1 MTNDFDRLINDEY
14 IINSFC
20 KSYDEA
26 NDSLDDLR
34 DILDMYG
41 YISIADWYEWENP
54 SYYEDASVMDRL
66 TDMQIGWRSIDAF
79 HIKPGN
85 PTAKG
90 EYKYKQL
97 KSFYY
102 IFADPPVVLNNL
114 NEAIDELVREKTFEV
129 NVILKQIDE
138 LTAMKKGA

>member
-1 MTNDFDRLINDEY
+1 MPNDFDRLINDEY
-14 IINSFC
+14 CINTFC

-34 DILDMYG
+34 DILDEYG
-41 YISIADWYEWENP
+41 YIRIADWYEWENP

-66 TDMQIGWRSIDAF
+66 TDMQIGWTSIDAF
-79 HIKPGN
+79 HIRAGN
-85 PTAKG
+85 PHSKG
-90 EYKYKQL
+90 KYKEL

-102 IFADPPVVLNNL
+102 VFADPPVVLDNL
-114 NEAIDELVREKTFEV
+114 NEAIDEIVREKTFEV